1 MSIELICCVCHSAQE
16 GAKNMFYCEYCV
28 YGVDTPYTNNN
39 GGAYGFFAFKN
50 QQDRDKFV
58 KENEYYNNS
67 IMVCQKITSEK
78 LHQLAGRQFRLE
90 PGDDVQ
96 EPEYYVV
103 FDRDRLNS
111 LSTKCVLK

>member
-1 MSIELICCVCHSAQE
+1 MDNVCECISTRE

-28 YGVDTPYTNNN
+28 YGIDMPYTSNN
-39 GGAYGFFAFKN
+39 GGAYGFFAFKE
-50 QQDRDKFV
+50 QQDRDKFI

-67 IMVCQKITSEK
+67 IRVCQKITSEK
-78 LHQLAGRQFRLE
+78 LHQLAGRRFRLE

-103 FDRDRLNS
+103 FDRDRLNP
-111 LSTKCVLK
+111 LSAKCILK